1 MHISKVLLPGVLA
14 LALAHPAWGGDT
26 QFVVSGGALINQ
38 GNTVDLTQKT
48 SGGYTLEAGALFNPK
63 DFGPKILVYLG
74 YAHIPAATGTAD
86 RPTFALTSPRLGAD
100 LVYQPWDSR
109 PFTVRVGPSFH
120 IWKADQNGGDPS
132 LYPADQHIK
141 LGWRVGMGYDL
152 SEHWAVSLHYTFT
165 EWRSDPNQGLASDNP
180 SRLNYISFMG
190 SYRF

>member
-14 LALAHPAWGGDT
+14 LALAHPAWGGET

-120 IWKADQNGGDPS
+120 IWRADQNGGDPS

-165 EWRSDPNQGLASDNP
+165 EWRSNPDLPVDPTNP
-180 SRLNYISFMG
+180 SRPSYFSLMG